1 VRIVVAGG
9 AGFIGSHLCDRLLA
23 DGHEVIAVD
32 NLVTGRSSNVAHLE
46 GAPGFELIVHDVVD
60 ALTFDRPIDAVLHL
74 ASPASPTEFALMP
87 IEILDAGSLAT
98 RNLLELAVTN
108 QARFLL
114 ASTSEIYGDPAVHP
128 QPESYW
134 GNVDP
139 IGPRGCYDEAKR
151 FAEALTV
158 AFQRMRG
165 ADVRIA
171 RIFNTYGTRMRLDDG
186 RVLTNFCGQALLGEP
201 LTLYGD
207 GLQTRS
213 FCHVSDLVDG
223 LVRLL
228 ASDVTSPVNLGNPI
242 EGTIRELAELVVEL
256 SGSTSEIVTVPLP
269 PERAG
274 DPARRQPDITRA
286 TGLLGWSPVVPL
298 ERGVREVI
306 AEHRESLLR
315 EGASG
320 PAYEAT
326 DVSGAASV
334 ASVSPR

>member
-1 VRIVVAGG
+1 VRVIVAGG

-23 DGHEVIAVD
+23 DGNEVVAVD
-32 NLVTGRSSNVAHLE
+32 NLVTGRGANLAHLQ

-60 ALTFDRPIDAVLHL
+60 PLDVDGPVDAVLHL
-74 ASPASPTEFALMP
+74 ASPASPTEFAQMP

-98 RNLLELAVTN
+98 RNLLELAVGHG
-108 QARFLL
+108 ARFLL
-114 ASTSEIYGDPAVHP
+114 ASTSEVYGDPAVHP

-151 FAEALTV
+151 FAEALTM

-186 RVLTNFCGQALLGEP
+186 RVLTNFCAQALLDLP

-228 ASDVTSPVNLGNPI
+228 WSDVRGPVNIGNPV
-242 EGTIRELAELVVEL
+242 EGTIMELARLIVRL
-256 SGSTSEIVTVPLP
+256 SGSNSEIVTVPLP
-269 PERAG
+269 AERAG
-274 DPARRQPDITRA
+274 DPARRRPDISRA
-286 TGLLGWSPVVPL
+286 ETLLGWRPAVEL
-298 ERGVREVI
+298 EEGVGEMI
-306 AEHRESLLR
+306 AEHRDGLGQLPGSVPLSQPGSVR
-315 EGASG
+315 A
-320 PAYEAT
+320 PA
-326 DVSGAASV
+326 
-334 ASVSPR
+334 P